1 MSTVMSAPLL
11 FDDWMKAAKAGFRTN
26 QQWLEQGRRVK
37 KGTPAAAEMDAGESV
52 CKLYR
57 SKDTK
62 PMQVDL
68 ACRYHLIRR
77 FVRYTEMFGYQ
88 PFGKDRIVQL
98 PTESIFGNLRQL
110 LYRSF
115 DYKTR
120 KQGVRVPIKYRG
132 RHQSFAERFHIRGT
146 KKMQWFVLDLDN
158 HSPTNESTHLHLQ
171 LLTRI
176 QTTLPTLLQA
186 LGGGSVFYDY
196 RLDSPTGIHVWVVL
210 KQEYDTTV
218 LHARV
223 REFLSHITDPS
234 LDKKLA
240 ANGLRRCGE
249 IEVRPTEN
257 QLIAFFGCSGNE
269 VFTTEPLK
277 PKNTSFDA
285 LSLNSHIL
293 DMGTTVGDVVSRYG
307 DLARL
312 GCGSRSPVFLKSVDL
327 NPQVL
332 LASTLFPTTRG
343 SFFRDLLDL
352 ALRGVLVPD
361 DLFAVCLRPLA
372 QALYFREFHNTAN
385 KDRLVVDVLMEWLET
400 KHNGHVSRILNGKT
414 RDLRS
419 QVERVV
425 GKIKNTPAPIQAYWK
440 KVRENDQKYPSRTI
454 SIISAMKTSWDSSV
468 VSSNMSLDD
477 LRGILASGSTNIKN
491 YCIAGHF
498 TSPPTS
504 QTIIPTV
511 VLDTLDKAISSGTRK
526 RKACERKRR
535 FCVEF
540 IKLIGQTGERRISQ
554 KTLNQLAGYE
564 PDDFPKTIR
573 RYKKFLQDAVIL
585 KPGSYR
591 GILRGKASSLYKLE
605 DWVIEAWNQQGS
617 ALG

>member
-1 MSTVMSAPLL
+1 MSTVISAPLL
-11 FDDWMKAAKAGFRTN
+11 FNDWKKASRAGYRTN

-37 KGTPAAAEMDAGESV
+37 KGIAVAAEMDDGERIF
-52 CKLYR
+52 KLYR
-57 SKDTK
+57 FEDTK
-62 PMQVDL
+62 QMQIDL

-77 FVRYTEMFGYQ
+77 FVNYTEMFGYQ

-120 KQGVRVPIKYRG
+120 KKGVRVPIKYRG

-158 HSPTNESTHLHLQ
+158 HSPTSESTHLHLQ
-171 LLTRI
+171 LLARI
-176 QTTLPTLLQA
+176 QNTLPTLLQA

-196 RLDSPTGIHVWVVL
+196 RMDSPTGIHVWVVL
-210 KQEYDTTV
+210 KKEYETTV

-223 REFLSHITDPS
+223 RKFLSRISDPG
-234 LDKKLA
+234 LDKKQL

-269 VFTTEPLK
+269 VFTTVPLK
-277 PKNTSFDA
+277 PKDEAFDA
-285 LSLNSHIL
+285 LSLDSHIL
-293 DMGTTVGDVVSRYG
+293 DMGTSVGDVVSRYG
-307 DLARL
+307 DLAKL
-312 GCGSRSPVFLKSVDL
+312 GCGSNSPVFLNSVDL

-332 LASTLFPTTRG
+332 LASTLTPTPRG

-361 DLFAVCLRPLA
+361 DLFAVSLRPLA
-372 QALYFREFHNTAN
+372 QALYFREFHNAAN
-385 KDRLVVDVLMEWLET
+385 RDRLVVDVLMDWLQT
-400 KHNGHVSRILNGKT
+400 KHNGYVSRINNRKL
-414 RDLRS
+414 RDLRN
-419 QVERVV
+419 QVVRVV
-425 GKIKNTPAPIQAYWK
+425 GKIKNTPAPIQAYWEN
-440 KVRENDQKYPSRTI
+440 VRKNDQKYPSRTV
-454 SIISAMKTSWDSSV
+454 SIVAAMKASWDSSV

-477 LRGILASGSTNIKN
+477 LREILTLGSTTIKN

-498 TSPPTS
+498 TSPPT
-504 QTIIPTV
+504 TETDIPSK
-511 VLDTLDKAISSGTRK
+511 VLDTLDKALSSGTSK
-526 RKACERKRR
+526 RPKACERKRR

-540 IKLIGQTGERRISQ
+540 IKLIGKTGERRISQ

-573 RYKKFLQDAVIL
+573 RYKKFLMDAVIL
-585 KPGSYR
+585 KPGSFR

-605 DWVIEAWNQQGS
+605 DWVIEAWNH
-617 ALG
+617 

>member
-11 FDDWMKAAKAGFRTN
+11 FNDWMKAAKAGFRTN

-158 HSPTNESTHLHLQ
+158 HSPTSESTHLHLQ

-176 QTTLPTLLQA
+176 QNTLPTLLKD

-196 RLDSPTGIHVWVVL
+196 RMDSPTGIHVWVVL
-210 KQEYDTTV
+210 KKEYETTV

-223 REFLSHITDPS
+223 RKFLSQISDPG
-234 LDKKLA
+234 LDKTLA
-240 ANGLRRCGE
+240 AHGLRRCSE
-249 IEVRPTEN
+249 IEIRPTEN

-285 LSLNSHIL
+285 LSLHSHINL
-293 DMGTTVGDVVSRYG
+293 MGTTVADVVSRYG
-307 DLARL
+307 DLAHL
-312 GCGSRSPVFLKSVDL
+312 ACESPGHLFLKSVDL

-332 LASTLFPTTRG
+332 LASTLSPTTRG
-343 SFFRDLLDL
+343 PFFRDLLDL

-361 DLFAVCLRPLA
+361 DLFAVCLRLLA
-372 QALYFREFHNTAN
+372 QALYFREFHNAAN
-385 KDRLVVDVLMEWLET
+385 KDRLVVDLLMEWLEN
-400 KHNGHVSRILNGKT
+400 KHNGHVSRIINGKT
-414 RDLRS
+414 RDLRN
-419 QVERVV
+419 QVVRVV
-425 GKIKNTPAPIQAYWK
+425 GKIKNTPAPIQAYWER
-440 KVRENDQKYPSRTI
+440 VRENDWKYPTRTI
-454 SIISAMKTSWDSSV
+454 SIISAMKTPWDRSV

-511 VLDTLDKAISSGTRK
+511 VLDKLDEAISSGTRK